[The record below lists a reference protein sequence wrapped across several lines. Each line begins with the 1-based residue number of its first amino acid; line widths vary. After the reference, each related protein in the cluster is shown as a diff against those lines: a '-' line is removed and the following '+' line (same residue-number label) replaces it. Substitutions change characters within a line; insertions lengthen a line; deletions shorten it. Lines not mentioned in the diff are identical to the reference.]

1 MGVFTCCGEQ
11 RNSLDYTAVNGADGK
26 GDKMEGC
33 HVMEGPGCL
42 PRHPSILAYTSKGH
56 TYSMTGLP
64 QSSPSCP
71 APPSQLSWQLCALQ
85 PPPTTERGHRGELGA
100 PPSLQGHH

>member
-1 MGVFTCCGEQ
+1 
-11 RNSLDYTAVNGADGK
+11 
-26 GDKMEGC
+26 MEGC

-42 PRHPSILAYTSKGH
+42 PRHPSILVYTSKGH

-85 PPPTTERGHRGELGA
+85 LPWREGTGGDLGA
-100 PPSLQGHH
+100 SPSLQGHH